1 MRCVK
6 IKILGTFSSDF
17 LFLLHNFIRD
27 IFMCY
32 IQKRAEYV
40 INVTVITKYAS
51 AAISAVGYV
60 IRRLINIDRKRLS
73 WSVVTD
79 FALLPKPKSSIVTW
93 EEIFESRTYCDV
105 PVVPFSSISHMNYFT
120 NVSNRKYL
128 PVAFEYTK
136 PYSRTL

>member
-6 IKILGTFSSDF
+6 IKILGTFSSDNF
-17 LFLLHNFIRD
+17 LFLLHNFIHD

-60 IRRLINIDRKRLS
+60 IRHLINIDRKRLPG
-73 WSVVTD
+73 
-79 FALLPKPKSSIVTW
+79 AL
-93 EEIFESRTYCDV
+93 
-105 PVVPFSSISHMNYFT
+105 
-120 NVSNRKYL
+120 
-128 PVAFEYTK
+128 
-136 PYSRTL
+136 